1 MPKVTYPN
9 QKCVTIHREP
19 AKSDFLGIK
28 NANWQLA
35 ACDLRPHAFLL
46 YLYFAANADNYEMA
60 FSPEAV
66 YQAVGMPRSTAR
78 DQMRVLIAKGYLV
91 ERSSNHYDFY
101 EVPLARAA
109 QLQNHSVTTA
119 ATDNLRAVNHIQAE
133 DIEINN
139 NISSITNC
147 LEAPNEP
154 PKEEPFSEEEFQQYL
169 KEKRDAEDIL
179 RDTPGYMGEFE
190 PNEPIKVRHGE
201 FVF

>member
-109 QLQNHSVTTA
+109 SFSNNSNTSTA
-119 ATDNLRAVNHIQAE
+119 ANSQRPVNCIQSE
-133 DIEINN
+133 GREINN
-139 NISSITNC
+139 SNFTNNC

-154 PKEEPFSEEEFQQYL
+154 PKETDFDEEDFN
-169 KEKRDAEDIL
+169 RFMRTHRNIEDIL
-179 RDTPGYMGEFE
+179 RATPGYMGEFE
-190 PNEPIKVRHGE
+190 TDNAPIAKPGKFE
-201 FVF
+201 F